1 MAKAKKPTI
10 KELEQKIGELTEA
23 LQRERADAINI
34 RNRHEQE
41 LASFRTTLKAKVIE
55 DLLPVIDNFE
65 RALSHTPK
73 DLQNNDYV
81 KGVKGIV
88 KQFEKT
94 LEDIGVQK
102 IKTVEEKFDPNL
114 HEAVSADGEGG
125 EEVIS
130 EELQAGYTLGDEVIR
145 HAIVKVKNK

>member
-1 MAKAKKPTI
+1 MTKAKKPTT
-10 KELEQKIGELTEA
+10 KELEQKIAELTEA

-41 LASFRTTLKAKVIE
+41 LANLRQTLKTRVIE

-73 DLQNNDYV
+73 DLENNDYV

-94 LEDIGVQK
+94 LEEMGVKK
-102 IKTVEEKFDPNL
+102 IKTIGEKFDPNL

-125 EEVIS
+125 EEIIS
-130 EELQAGYTLGDEVIR
+130 EELQAGYMLGDEIIR
-145 HAIVKVKNK
+145 HAVVKIKAS